1 MAIQFKLQ
9 QSQKLSQQMVITPQL
24 QQAIKLLQKNHQE
37 MAQELQKELLD
48 NPMLEESQEQDDFD
62 LNDVSMEDFVS
73 GTSENNPNNKE
84 ADAQAP
90 NVEERQ
96 LAEDLNRNAGETP
109 EPTASEVERDLDWS
123 DYQESY
129 SYSLPSSAGGGDDSE
144 YPSLEATVSA
154 QESLLDHLKSQL
166 GMNDLD
172 DRMRTIATLMIE
184 EINDD
189 GYLPSDIIEWMQDA
203 FSDSNLETDELQN
216 ALNLIRSFDPPGVGS
231 FSLQDCL
238 LFQLEA
244 MSNPD
249 PLAIKLVSNF
259 ISELEKRK
267 YKVIAKELNID
278 LDDIASALK
287 VISTL
292 EPKPGRSFATK
303 PTNYVSPDIYVSKV
317 NGEWVIT
324 PNDEGIPKLRISS
337 LYREALAG
345 SKGESKS
352 YIQEKL
358 RNAAWLLRSVQ
369 MRQRTLYKV
378 TESILKFHEDFFE
391 YGPGHLKPLILKDVA
406 EDIEMH
412 ESTISRVTTNKY
424 VHTPRGLFELKYF
437 FNSSISTK
445 DGDAIASEAV
455 RDRIRDHIAAEDQA
469 KPLSDQKLVKLLAAE
484 GIKVA
489 RRTVAKYREMLKIP
503 SSSAR
508 KNVL

>member
-1 MAIQFKLQ
+1 MAMQFKLQ
-9 QSQKLSQQMVITPQL
+9 QAQKLSQQMVITPQL
-24 QQAIKLLQKNHQE
+24 QQAIKLLQKSHQE
-37 MAQELQKELLD
+37 VAEELQQELLE
-48 NPMLEESQEQDDFD
+48 NPMLEESSEQDDFD
-62 LNDVSMEDFVS
+62 LNNVSMEDFMS
-73 GTSENNPNNKE
+73 GQGDESKTKDTEASTVKSE
-84 ADAQAP
+84 DA
-90 NVEERQ
+90 Q
-96 LAEDLNRNAGETP
+96 LAEDLSRNAGETP
-109 EPTASEVERDLDWS
+109 EPSASDVERDLDWT

-129 SYSLPSSAGGGDDSE
+129 SYSLPSSAGGDDE
-144 YPSLEATVSA
+144 YPSLEATVSG
-154 QESLLDHLKSQL
+154 QESLLDHLRFQL
-166 GMNDLD
+166 QMTDLD
-172 DRMRTIATLMIE
+172 ERMRNIATLMLE
-184 EINDD
+184 EIDDD
-189 GYLPSDIIEWMQDA
+189 GYLPSDIVAWMQDA
-203 FSDSNLETDELQN
+203 FSEYGLEQDELES
-216 ALNLIRSFDPPGVGS
+216 ALALIRTFEPVGVGS

-249 PLAIKLVSNF
+249 PLAIELVSKF
-259 ISELEKRK
+259 IGELEKRK
-267 YKVIAKELNID
+267 YKVIAKALDIE
-278 LDDIASALK
+278 LDDIKAALEI
-287 VISTL
+287 ISGL
-292 EPKPGRSFATK
+292 EPKPGRAFATK

-324 PNDEGIPKLRISS
+324 PNEEGIPKLRISS
-337 LYREALAG
+337 LYREAMAG

-352 YIQEKL
+352 YMQEKL

-391 YGPGHLKPLILKDVA
+391 YGPAHLKPLILKQVA

-455 RDRIRDHIAAEDQA
+455 RDRIRDLIAAEDSA
-469 KPLSDQKLVKLLAAE
+469 KPLSDQKLVTLLKAE

>member
-1 MAIQFKLQ
+1 MAMQFKLQ
-9 QSQKLSQQMVITPQL
+9 QAQKLSQQMVITPQL
-24 QQAIKLLQKNHQE
+24 QQAIKLLQKSHQE
-37 MAQELQKELLD
+37 MAEELQQKLLE
-48 NPMLEESQEQDDFD
+48 NPMLEESHEQDDFD
-62 LNDVSMEDFVS
+62 LNNVSMEDFIS
-73 GTSENNPNNKE
+73 GQGEEAKGKE
-84 ADAQAP
+84 SDASPAKT
-90 NVEERQ
+90 EDSQ
-96 LAEDLNRNAGETP
+96 LAEDLTRNAGETP
-109 EPTASEVERDLDWS
+109 EPTAKEVEHDLDWT

-129 SYSLPSSAGGGDDSE
+129 SYSLPSSAGGDDDE
-144 YPSLEATVSA
+144 YPSLEATVSG
-154 QESLLDHLKSQL
+154 QESLLDHLRFQL
-166 GMNDLD
+166 QMTDVD
-172 DRMRTIATLMIE
+172 ERMRTIATLMIE
-184 EINDD
+184 EIDDD
-189 GYLPSDIIEWMQDA
+189 GYLPSDIIEWMQDE
-203 FSDSNLETDELQN
+203 FSESGLDRDELEA
-216 ALNLIRSFDPPGVGS
+216 ALTLVRSFEPAGVGS
-231 FSLQDCL
+231 FCLQDCL

-249 PLAIKLVSNF
+249 PLAIELVAKF
-259 ISELEKRK
+259 INELEKRK
-267 YKVIAKELNID
+267 YKVIAKTLDIE
-278 LDDIASALK
+278 LDDIKSALE
-287 VISTL
+287 VISSL
-292 EPKPGRSFATK
+292 EPKPGRTFATK

-317 NGEWVIT
+317 NGKWVIT
-324 PNDEGIPKLRISS
+324 PNEEGIPKLRISS

-352 YIQEKL
+352 YMQEKL

-378 TESILKFHEDFFE
+378 TESILKFHEEFFE
-391 YGPGHLKPLILKDVA
+391 YGPAHLKPLILKQVA

-455 RDRIRDHIAAEDQA
+455 RDRIRDLIAAEDSA
-469 KPLSDQKLVKLLAAE
+469 KPLSDQKLVTLLKAE